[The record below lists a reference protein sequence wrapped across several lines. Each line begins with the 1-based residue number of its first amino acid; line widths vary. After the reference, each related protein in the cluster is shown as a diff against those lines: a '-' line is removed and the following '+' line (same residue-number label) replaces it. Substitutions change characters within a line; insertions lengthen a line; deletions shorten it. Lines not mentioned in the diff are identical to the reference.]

1 MKKSS
6 QKVLDYN
13 KRQRDNKDSAY
24 HKNRARGSKGWT
36 NGLLMDLHRALITK
50 IFYKK
55 LKDNEWHRRLSRLLY
70 TVTSKEEFRKN
81 KIRKINFNDGDKS
94 YEIFKK
100 RKKNSSNVWKDATNK
115 EMLIECLMWR
125 CQKLYVNQLVNNN
138 KNIWEKRFNS
148 LDSFN
153 KNNEQR

>member
-6 QKVLDYN
+6 QKVLDYQ
-13 KRQRDNKDSAY
+13 KQQRDNKDSAY
-24 HKNRARGSKGWT
+24 HRNRARGSKGWT
-36 NGLLMDLHRALITK
+36 NGLLEDLHQALITK

-55 LKDNEWHRRLSRLLY
+55 LKDNEWHRRLSRLLH
-70 TVTSKEEFRKN
+70 TVRSKEESRKN
-81 KIRKINFNDGDKS
+81 KIRKINFNDSDRS

-125 CQKLYVNQLVNNN
+125 CQKLYLNQLINNN
-138 KNIWEKRFNS
+138 KNLWEKRFNS

-153 KNNEQR
+153 RNNAQR